1 MPTLSQLNYIVA
13 VDRYRHFGK
22 AAKHCNISQPSLS
35 IQIQKVEEE
44 LGTVLFDRNKKPV
57 IPTNSGKSFIE
68 QAKKVLR
75 EHEKLLSITHSQADV
90 IGGSFSIGMIP
101 TVLPYLLPIFVKD
114 FLEAYPNIDFSVE
127 EMKTVEIIE
136 ALKAD
141 HIDAGILATPLKEDG
156 IRELPLYCEDFLIYY
171 HKNHAISTQTETF
184 LASDLEALHPTDLWL
199 LKDGHCL
206 RNQVTHLC
214 SSEQDQN
221 VLGHFKFE
229 GGSLETL
236 RMLIRATSGYTLI
249 PRSFALSLP
258 KKELK
263 ECTKEFSPPIPVREI
278 SIVYARDQWKKE
290 HIKALASTIKKSIP
304 QALTGDSK
312 RESEII
318 GIE

>member
-13 VDRYRHFGK
+13 VDRYRHFGN
-22 AAKHCNISQPSLS
+22 AAKHCHISQPSLS

-44 LGTVLFDRNKKPV
+44 LETVLFDRNKKPV
-57 IPTNSGKSFIE
+57 LPTNSGKIFIE

-75 EHEKLLSITHSQADV
+75 EHEKLVNLVHSQAQV
-90 IGGSFSIGMIP
+90 IGGPFSIGMIP

-114 FLEAYPNIDFSVE
+114 FLEAYPSIDFSAE
-127 EMKTVEIIE
+127 EMKTVDIIE
-136 ALKAD
+136 ALKSD

-156 IRELPLYCEDFLIYY
+156 IRELPLYCEDFLIYH
-171 HKNHAISTQTETF
+171 HKNHAIGFHTETF
-184 LASDLEALHPTDLWL
+184 LVRDLEEIHPTDLWL

-206 RNQVTHLC
+206 RNQVSQLC
-214 SSEQDQN
+214 SSQQRHT
-221 VLGHFKFE
+221 VLERFSFE

-236 RMLIRATSGYTLI
+236 RMLIRSTNGYTLI
-249 PRSFALSLP
+249 PRSFAISLP

-263 ECTKEFSPPIPVREI
+263 ECAKEFSPPVPVREI
-278 SIVYARDQWKKE
+278 SIVYARDQWKKS
-290 HIKALASTIKKSIP
+290 HIKALANTIKNAIP
-304 QALTGDSK
+304 QALMGDSK